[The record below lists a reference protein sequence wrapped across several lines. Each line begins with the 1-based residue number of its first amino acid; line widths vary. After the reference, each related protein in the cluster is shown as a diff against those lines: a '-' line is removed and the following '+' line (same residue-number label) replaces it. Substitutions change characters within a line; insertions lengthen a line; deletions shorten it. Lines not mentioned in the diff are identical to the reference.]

1 MMDMALTRTEIE
13 EFIRF
18 VATIRDICE
27 LAHILECM
35 TARLGFAHF
44 AVTQHTDRPIA
55 DEAMVRL
62 HNYPD
67 EWVSYFDD
75 NRLNLSDPIHRAS
88 QRVVAGFRWEQL
100 PQIIRVT
107 PADHKHLLLAR
118 DNGLAAGF
126 TVPAHIIGEATGS
139 CTFAVGAQVDF
150 PADALLEAQLIGLL
164 AFDAARRILLGET
177 GMPEHHRPLTDRQ
190 RDCLIWNARGKSA
203 WEISCILGIS
213 EATVIKHLKHALE
226 RYGVQRRTSLMIRAL
241 FDGTLS
247 FADIFRR

>member
-1 MMDMALTRTEIE
+1 MALTRAEIE
-13 EFIRF
+13 EFVRLT
-18 VATIRDICE
+18 ATIKDICE
-27 LAHILECM
+27 LARILERM

-44 AVTQHTDRPIA
+44 AVTQHTDSPAA
-55 DEAMVRL
+55 DEATVRL

-67 EWVSYFDD
+67 QWVSYFDD

-100 PQIIRVT
+100 PQLIEVT
-107 PADHKHLLLAR
+107 PADQKLLLRAR

-139 CTFAVGAQVDF
+139 CTFAVGAQVEF
-150 PADALLEAQLIGLL
+150 PIDALLEAQLVGLA
-164 AFDAARRILLGET
+164 AFDAARRILLGEK
-177 GMPEHHRPLTDRQ
+177 GMPKYHRPLTDRQ
-190 RDCLIWNARGKSA
+190 RDCLIWTARGKSA

-213 EATVIKHLKHALE
+213 EATVIKHLKHALN
-226 RYGVQRRTSLMIRAL
+226 RYGVQRRASLMIRAL